1 MDNYDIESKDNEKNC
16 IYMKQ
21 ISFPLR
27 RQSGSVKC

>member
-1 MDNYDIESKDNEKNC
+1 MDNYDIESEEDENNC

-21 ISFPLR
+21 IIFPLR